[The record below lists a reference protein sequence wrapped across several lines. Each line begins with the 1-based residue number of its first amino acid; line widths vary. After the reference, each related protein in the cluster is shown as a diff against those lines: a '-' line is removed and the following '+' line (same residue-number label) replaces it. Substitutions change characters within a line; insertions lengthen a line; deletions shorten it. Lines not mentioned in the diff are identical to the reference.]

1 MFKLL
6 NAFNIHF
13 CGFFCQIVHREFHT
27 NNLTTAALKKIVL
40 SLITNDKITSQLTT
54 NALTWFCEFSFTC
67 DEYEKPKDVVKN
79 SE

>member
-40 SLITNDKITSQLTT
+40 SLITNDKIT
-54 NALTWFCEFSFTC
+54 N
-67 DEYEKPKDVVKN
+67 
-79 SE
+79 